1 MIIASQEYPSGLQNR
16 QDELQNCK
24 TLPLQVYY
32 RRASEVAT
40 RWDRRLFTW
49 LCAVQIWQNGPYRS
63 KQKYYYQHN
72 RTPNASVSLSAIKT
86 VEHKRRNSYEQVEA
100 DPGLIIQPA

>member
-1 MIIASQEYPSGLQNR
+1 MIIASQECPSSHLVTSNR

-49 LCAVQIWQNGPYRS
+49 LCAVQIWQNGP
-63 KQKYYYQHN
+63 
-72 RTPNASVSLSAIKT
+72 
-86 VEHKRRNSYEQVEA
+86 
-100 DPGLIIQPA
+100 